1 MTDLTSYAPV
11 RVFLAGLW
19 RLLFSVPLFL
29 VAYVVFRATI
39 LNPPKAAPAAGDPPL
54 WAIALIGVVF
64 ALFGLAVLLS
74 GIGRIISAF
83 ARDCYFRAGPGG
95 IAVRCPVRHWF
106 GRYSLPAQK
115 WGWADI
121 DRIVHHSYRISG
133 IPAGTELHLYFK
145 SGKRMKIERSCFAAS
160 PAELQKELLAL
171 KGKAR

>member
-1 MTDLTSYAPV
+1 MADLTSYAPV

-83 ARDCYFRAGPGG
+83 ERDCYFRAGPGG

-106 GRYSLPAQK
+106 GRYSPPAQK

-133 IPAGTELHLYFK
+133 IPAGTELHLYLK